1 MRTEQ
6 QRDDAYSAKI
16 APTTVGLK
24 VAAVLSGM
32 KTGFAAA
39 ITSIVPIEQQVQG
52 LLNGY
57 GDVPTIQ
64 YPFYLN
70 FAREIWGM
78 RNRGIDGDSLEA
90 MAQSLHDKYE
100 SYGLATLH
108 LIDIADVVFNVT
120 VT

>member
-1 MRTEQ
+1 MRTDQ
-6 QRDDAYSAKI
+6 QRGEAYVAKV

-24 VAAVLSGM
+24 VAAVLAGM
-32 KTGFAAA
+32 KTGFQAA
-39 ITSIVPIEQQVQG
+39 INDLVPIEMQIQG

-70 FAREIWGM
+70 FGREIWAK
-78 RNRGIDGDSLEA
+78 RNRGIAGDSLEA
-90 MAQSLHDKYE
+90 QAQSLHDYYE
-100 SYGLATLH
+100 AYGLATLH
-108 LIDIADVVFNVT
+108 LIDIAAVVFNIT